1 MFKLFKDMKNIDKKF
16 NKQVKIN
23 YLTKTYNSNKSQE
36 EKNQRRKIH
45 SYNNSIIKKSFE
57 NIKLL
62 RKMFN

>member
-36 EKNQRRKIH
+36 KTKIEE
-45 SYNNSIIKKSFE
+45 E
-57 NIKLL
+57 NTYVQ
-62 RKMFN
+62 